1 MDRSGVIQPHLQY
14 NNNKEFPNMDATE
27 LNIMQGRQLLN
38 KDKNIAKFFYSYIEA
53 KFQFYSFL

>member
-27 LNIMQGRQLLN
+27 LNIMQGRQLSN
-38 KDKNIAKFFYSYIEA
+38 GDKFITKF
-53 KFQFYSFL
+53 K